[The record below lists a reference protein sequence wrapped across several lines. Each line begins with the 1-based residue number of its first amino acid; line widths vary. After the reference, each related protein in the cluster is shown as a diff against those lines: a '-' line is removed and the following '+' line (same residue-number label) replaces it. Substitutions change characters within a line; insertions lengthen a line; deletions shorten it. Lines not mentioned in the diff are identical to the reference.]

1 MTLFFH
7 EIKQNRISCSVWTL
21 AISLMFFICLLMFPE
36 MNASTDMLTT
46 IFSDMGSF
54 TRAFVMDR
62 LNFGDAMGFYALECG
77 NILSIGGGFY
87 AALLGITS
95 LAKEEKER
103 TAEFLL
109 THPISRQKIVFQ
121 KLLSI
126 LSILLFMNLC
136 VMTVSSAAF
145 VFIGEKPTLK
155 EFLLLHTAY
164 MALQFEIACICF
176 GISAFI
182 RRSSAGSGLGLAT
195 LLYFFNLFKNISTPA
210 EFLKYVTPFAY
221 AEAADI
227 ISNSSIDTGLL
238 ALGLFYSVIGIGI
251 AFIKYTKKDIDA

>member
-7 EIKQNRISCSVWTL
+7 EIKQNRISFSVWTL
-21 AISLMFFICLLMFPE
+21 AISLMLLICILMFPE
-36 MNASTDMLTT
+36 MNTSTDNLTD
-46 IFSDMGSF
+46 IFSNMGSF
-54 TRAFVMDR
+54 TQAFGMDR

-87 AALLGITS
+87 AALLGISS

-109 THPISRQKIVFQ
+109 THPVNRRKTVFQ

-126 LSILLFMNLC
+126 LFVLLLMNLC
-136 VMTVSSAAF
+136 VMAVSAAAF
-145 VFIGEKPTLK
+145 TFIGEEPTIK

-164 MALQFEIACICF
+164 IALQFEITCICF

-182 RRSSAGSGLGLAT
+182 RRGSAGPGLGLTA
-195 LLYFFNLFKNISTPA
+195 LLYFLNLFKNISTQA
-210 EFLKYVTPFAY
+210 EFLKYITPFAY

-238 ALGLFYSVIGIGI
+238 ALGLLYAATGIGT
-251 AFIKYTKKDIDA
+251 AFIKYTKKDIAA